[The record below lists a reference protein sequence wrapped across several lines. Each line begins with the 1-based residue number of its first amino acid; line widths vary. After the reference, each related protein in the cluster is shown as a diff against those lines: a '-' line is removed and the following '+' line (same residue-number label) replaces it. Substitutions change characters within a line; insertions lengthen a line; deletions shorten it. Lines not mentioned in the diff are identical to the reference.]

1 MNALKGPGT
10 VAVSRSALTTLG
22 VRPGSTATF
31 TFEDGT
37 RCRARVVAVLSD
49 RSAPY
54 SALFTRPTVRA
65 HDPSALTEVVHRTG
79 PAVQPA
85 PGTREIGVETYATGE
100 DAEEDRLVWVFTVLL
115 VAMSAGYTG
124 IAVANTLLM
133 ATADRLPDFRVLR
146 RSGATPRQLL
156 GTVAGE
162 TVFVVAVGTLLGAL
176 VALPSLLGIRAG
188 LSATLGVPVELVIP
202 WTPILGAVAGCL
214 ALALTASVLPARAAV
229 RTVGGSA

>member
-176 VALPSLLGIRAG
+176 VALPSLLGIRAA
-188 LSATLGVPVELVIP
+188 SAQP
-202 WTPILGAVAGCL
+202 
-214 ALALTASVLPARAAV
+214 
-229 RTVGGSA
+229 SACRSSS